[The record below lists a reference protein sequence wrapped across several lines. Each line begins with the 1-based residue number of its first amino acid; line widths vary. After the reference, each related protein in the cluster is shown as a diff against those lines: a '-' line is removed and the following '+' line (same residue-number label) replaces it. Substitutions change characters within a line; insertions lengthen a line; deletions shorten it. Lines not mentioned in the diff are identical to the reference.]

1 MDRRIARD
9 EYKKRKS
16 APGIYAIKCAATGE
30 TWVGAAPDLATI
42 NNRLR
47 FTLEQGLHP
56 HRGLQEAW
64 SKLGAGSFTFEELE
78 RLSDDDELPYLRRA
92 ALKDRLAHWVAALDA
107 TPV

>member
-1 MDRRIARD
+1 M
-9 EYKKRKS
+9 
-16 APGIYAIKCAATGE
+16 
-30 TWVGAAPDLATI
+30 
-42 NNRLR
+42 
-47 FTLEQGLHP
+47 
-56 HRGLQEAW
+56 QEAW